1 MCILSQTNF
10 HDFFLYH
17 VQKANL
23 CGLVRKRYF
32 FQHFVARTIN
42 PISASIIFKI
52 VCILHKVLMKNFKRR
67 YLENWTE
74 LELKFGLV
82 VKILFSN

>member
-1 MCILSQTNF
+1 
-10 HDFFLYH
+10 
-17 VQKANL
+17 
-23 CGLVRKRYF
+23 
-32 FQHFVARTIN
+32 VARTIN

-52 VCILHKVLMKNFKRR
+52 VCILHKVLIKNFKRR

-74 LELKFGLV
+74 LGLKFGLV